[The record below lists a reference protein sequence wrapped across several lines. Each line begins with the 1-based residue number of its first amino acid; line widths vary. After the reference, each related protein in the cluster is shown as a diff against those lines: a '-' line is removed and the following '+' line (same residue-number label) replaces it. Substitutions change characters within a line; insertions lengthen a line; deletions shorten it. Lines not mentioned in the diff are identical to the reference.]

1 MHIANNTEKYAQN
14 NMNFKTLIAAAA
26 LMTCFVSCKSYLS
39 VPYFQDLKDPSHLPV
54 LNVSSEP
61 LKVRS
66 GDRLNIVVSS
76 ALSPDMSA
84 KWNLPLQSN
93 RIGAMESMG
102 SGSSYST
109 MPYIVDSNG
118 DIDFP
123 NIGKVRVAGLTREQI
138 VKTITDIIVSRR
150 LLNDAIVTCEVLNH
164 YVNVLGDVRTPG
176 RVQIDKDNLT
186 LLEAISKCGDLN
198 ITGERQNVMVLRNE
212 GGEQKVYQVDLTSA
226 EDVYKSEAYYLHPDD
241 VVYVNPNMMKQRTST
256 AAGNSWQT
264 PSVYFSL
271 TSIMLS
277 VTTLIVSLTKK

>member
-1 MHIANNTEKYAQN
+1 MKFK
-14 NMNFKTLIAAAA
+14 NFFAAAA
-26 LMTCFVSCKSYLS
+26 LMTCLVSCKSYLS
-39 VPYFQDLKDPSHLPV
+39 VPYFQDLQDLSHLPV
-54 LNVSSEP
+54 LNVSNEP
-61 LKVRS
+61 LKVRP

-76 ALSPDMSA
+76 ALSPDMA
-84 KWNLPLQSN
+84 VKWNLPLQSN
-93 RIGAMESMG
+93 RIGAMESMS

-109 MPYIVDSNG
+109 MPYIIDSKG

-123 NIGKVRVAGLTREQI
+123 NIGKVRVAGLTREQ
-138 VKTITDIIVSRR
+138 VAETITDIIVSRR

-164 YVNVLGDVRTPG
+164 YVNVLGDVKTPG
-176 RVQIDKDNLT
+176 RIQIDKDNLT

-226 EDVYKSEAYYLHPDD
+226 ENLYKSEAYYLRPDD
-241 VVYVNPNMMKQRTST
+241 VIYVNPNMMKQRTST